1 MLILVNLYNPEFLLH
16 ISSPFVLECSF
27 AHEKLKHV
35 FRGKMVR
42 QLVLRYVSHLAP
54 DVLKQLI
61 LLRRNCRAA
70 ICNLANVFSCFINTS
85 NDFTNFKC
93 FSHIFHLKFIV
104 RKVREGVKEILRF
117 QNALENM
124 GRLHYN
130 LK

>member
-1 MLILVNLYNPEFLLH
+1 MCLDYEPQKVNHLQKMNSFEFLMLILVNLYNPEFLLH

-61 LLRRNCRAA
+61 LLRRNCQGGY
-70 ICNLANVFSCFINTS
+70 L
-85 NDFTNFKC
+85 
-93 FSHIFHLKFIV
+93 
-104 RKVREGVKEILRF
+104 
-117 QNALENM
+117 
-124 GRLHYN
+124 
-130 LK
+130 